1 MNIEKLQETA
11 KKIAHLEEQCQNGVD
26 VKFNMKEMYDLMSSL
41 DIDEMIALA
50 ALMENIDLQS

>member
-11 KKIAHLEEQCQNGVD
+11 KKIAYLEKQCQNGVD
-26 VKFNMKEMYDLMSSL
+26 VKYNMQKMYDLISSL
-41 DIDEMIALA
+41 DINEMITLA

>member
-11 KKIAHLEEQCQNGVD
+11 KKIAFLEKQCQKGVD

-41 DIDEMIALA
+41 DIDEMITLA

>member
-11 KKIAHLEEQCQNGVD
+11 KKIAHLEKQCQNGVD